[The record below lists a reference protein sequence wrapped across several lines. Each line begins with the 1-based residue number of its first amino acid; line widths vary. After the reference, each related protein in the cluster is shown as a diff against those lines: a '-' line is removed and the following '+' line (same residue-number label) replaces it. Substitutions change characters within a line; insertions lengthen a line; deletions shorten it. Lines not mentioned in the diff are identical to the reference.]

1 MRLLSAYISIFI
13 VGVILDRML
22 TLFEEIRERR
32 RRKVMGDWI
41 LVKDRLPEKDGT
53 YFVVRCKVFTLV
65 DRVSYFAD
73 TMTYKTLQNGKHRWM
88 YGNTTTGHA
97 EVVAWMPVRDF
108 DKILKGEEDDKETA
122 ESTV

>member
-1 MRLLSAYISIFI
+1 MSLLSAYISIFV
-13 VGVILDRML
+13 VGIILDRML
-22 TLFEEIRERR
+22 VLFERMGERR
-32 RRKVMGDWI
+32 RRKAMGDWI
-41 LVKDRLPEKDGT
+41 LVRDRLPEKDGT
-53 YFVVRCKVFTLV
+53 YFVVRRKVFTLA

-73 TMTYKTLQNGKHRWM
+73 TMTYKTLQNGKRRWM

-108 DKILKGEEDDKETA
+108 ENILKGEEDDQETS